1 MLFRRGFELIIA
13 AGRVVAYGHKK
24 EVGIQSVTAKMKV
37 HLFQVN
43 ERTHTNSRENQTIH
57 IARRMNLN
65 HLPKRESQKQAGR
78 SAIEEAVSNLN
89 E

>member
-13 AGRVVAYGHKK
+13 ASRIVAYGHKK
-24 EVGIQSVTAKMKV
+24 EVGIQRVTAKMKV

-43 ERTHTNSRENQTIH
+43 ERAHTNGRENQTIH
-57 IARRMNLN
+57 IARRMNPN
-65 HLPKRESQKQAGR
+65 HLPKGESQKQAGR
-78 SAIEEAVSNLN
+78 SAIKEAVSNLN